1 MMPDDLHDRLA
12 ALTRAAAHEGDGES
26 EPFRVSD
33 GALKGFAPASFGALD
48 DLAQEIA
55 HHRNERR
62 AQAQAQAQHKSRQ
75 TFGIELGAGSA
86 KLYAKQWTPDAPA
99 QAIVDVKLRLARRT
113 GTRESD
119 RAYRNQIEH
128 ILAAFAT
135 HTRTDHLIPPQH
147 IAFDAPERLRAACPP
162 DTDVRYVYGTQGPR
176 ESARSSGPLFPQTL
190 RLLTGD
196 EEARLMFDAIVP
208 PESRHPGAMSIE
220 IGTGSTELA
229 LIDASGR
236 QHTITFQLGAARQ
249 DPLAAIAKAI
259 ATTDIAHAVNHLEG
273 PASSAATFLTESRR
287 TTLRLYINPNKQSAG
302 MRDQTRPAPG
312 APIPL
317 ATITQYAQAHAA
329 PKANILAALAQAFAL
344 TTIHEGAKG
353 GLKKAM
359 AQFVGA
365 ALTTNATSC

>member
-1 MMPDDLHDRLA
+1 MMTDDLHDRLA
-12 ALTRAAAHEGDGES
+12 ALTRAAAHDGDGES

-33 GALKGFAPASFGALD
+33 GALKGFAPAAFGALD
-48 DLAQEIA
+48 ALAQTITR
-55 HHRNERR
+55 HRNERR
-62 AQAQAQAQHKSRQ
+62 AQAQRQSRQ

-86 KLYAKQWTPDAPA
+86 KLFAKQWTQDAPA
-99 QAIVDVKLRLARRT
+99 QTIVDVKLRLVRRT
-113 GTRESD
+113 GTPDTE

-135 HTRTDHLIPPQH
+135 HTRTDHLVPPQH

-162 DTDVRYVYGTQGPR
+162 DTDVLYVYGTQGPR
-176 ESARSSGPLFPQTL
+176 ESTRSSGPLFPRTL

-229 LIDASGR
+229 LIDAAGR
-236 QHTITFQLGAARQ
+236 QQTITFQLGAARQ

-259 ATTDIAHAVNHLEG
+259 ATTDITPAVDHLEG

-287 TTLRLYINPNKQSAG
+287 TNLRLYINPNKQSAG

-312 APIPL
+312 TPIPL
-317 ATITQYAQAHAA
+317 ATIARYATDQTA
-329 PKANILAALAQAFAL
+329 PKAKILATLAQAFAL
-344 TTIHEGAKG
+344 TTIHEGTKG

-359 AQFVGA
+359 AQFVGR
-365 ALTTNATSC
+365 ALVKRA